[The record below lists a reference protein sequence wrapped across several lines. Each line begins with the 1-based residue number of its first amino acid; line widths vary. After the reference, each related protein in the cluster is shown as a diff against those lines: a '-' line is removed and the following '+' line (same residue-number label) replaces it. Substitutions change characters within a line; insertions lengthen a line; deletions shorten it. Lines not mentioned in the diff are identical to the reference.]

1 MLIFV
6 SISLCL
12 NAQKLSEKAVPEAV
26 KAAFKTKYPAVSKVK
41 WEKENLNYEAEFEE
55 NEIESSALLDTSGKI
70 LEIESEISQNQL
82 PDAIQSYLKNHPNE
96 KIKEV
101 AEIIDFNGV
110 ITYEVELKS
119 GDKIFDTN
127 GNLIE

>member
-1 MLIFV
+1 M
-6 SISLCL
+6 
-12 NAQKLSEKAVPEAV
+12 
-26 KAAFKTKYPAVSKVK
+26 
-41 WEKENLNYEAEFEE
+41 
-55 NEIESSALLDTSGKI
+55 
-70 LEIESEISQNQL
+70 
-82 PDAIQSYLKNHPNE
+82 
-96 KIKEV
+96 KEV